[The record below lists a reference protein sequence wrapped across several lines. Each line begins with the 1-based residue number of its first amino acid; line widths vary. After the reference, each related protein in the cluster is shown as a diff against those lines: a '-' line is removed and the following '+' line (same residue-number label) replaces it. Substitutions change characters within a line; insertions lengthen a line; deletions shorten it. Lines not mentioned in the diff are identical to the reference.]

1 MPIQLLCLLYFVWF
15 GYFFTSFIL
24 HFDHFVFHLLS
35 FIFHLSFP
43 FHLPYFPILT
53 SSLQL
58 LHFKLT
64 CLTATIS
71 SSLLLDSNCR
81 FHFYS
86 IYMTLSYPYKTT
98 LIPSD
103 LAVPITPLHTSFNGM
118 SVCAVSVFLIF
129 AIS

>member
-24 HFDHFVFHLLS
+24 HFDHF
-35 FIFHLSFP
+35 IFHLSSFISLSHFMFHIFP
-43 FHLPYFPILT
+43 FSPLHSNYFT
-53 SSLQL
+53 SNSPALQL
-58 LHFKLT
+58 LSPPLYFSIQ
-64 CLTATIS
+64 TA
-71 SSLLLDSNCR
+71 D
-81 FHFYS
+81 HFYS